1 MSSFSPRER
10 LQPSLLDRLSDDE
23 PQKEK
28 ENASKQIIS
37 LERLRSLIVR
47 DLTWLLNC
55 DNMDCV
61 IDLEEYPEVA
71 TSVLNYGFH
80 SFAGTTVSTANS
92 LDFEQSVRN
101 AIISY
106 EPRIEPSTLQVKSII
121 GDSKMEGRKTVFLEI
136 GGQMWAKPFTLDFL
150 LKSEMDL
157 ETGSVV
163 LNDVS

>member
-1 MSSFSPRER
+1 MSSFPPRER

-28 ENASKQIIS
+28 ESASKQVIS

-61 IDLEEYPEVA
+61 IDLEEYPEVG
-71 TSVLNYGFH
+71 TSVLNYGLH
-80 SFAGTTVSTANS
+80 SFAGSTVSSANT
-92 LDFEQSVRN
+92 LDFEQAVMK
-101 AIISY
+101 AIITF
-106 EPRIEPSTLQVKSII
+106 EPRIEPNTLQVKSII

-136 GGQMWAKPFTLDFL
+136 AGQMWAKPFTLEFC

-157 ETGSVV
+157 ETGTVV
-163 LNDVS
+163 LKDVS

>member
-1 MSSFSPRER
+1 MSSFPPRER

-28 ENASKQIIS
+28 EIASKQVIS

-61 IDLEEYPEVA
+61 IDLEEYPEVG

-80 SFAGTTVSTANS
+80 SFAGSTVSSANT
-92 LDFEQSVRN
+92 LDFEQAVMK
-101 AIISY
+101 AIVTF

-136 GGQMWAKPFTLDFL
+136 AGQMWAKPFTLEFL
-150 LKSEMDL
+150 LRSEMDF

-163 LNDVS
+163 LRDIS